1 MNDAKKTGKIRYAGF
16 SFHDDLDLFKEI
28 VDAYDWDFCQ
38 IMYNYFDEQFQ
49 AGKEGLNYAA
59 RKGLAVVVMEPLR
72 GGALVDGLPVDA
84 RKILQDAV
92 PGRSEVDWAF
102 RWLWKQADVS
112 VVLSGMSTPD
122 QVMENLELGHSFSDG
137 LWTLEEGKAIDQV
150 NQVIKKLQRVN
161 CTDCGYCMP
170 CPEGVN
176 IPLNFSLCN
185 DHHMLNDPSAKVR
198 YYRFLDDTG
207 RASNC
212 IQCGVCVEKCPQQI
226 PIPEEM
232 EHVAALFA
240 N

>member
-1 MNDAKKTGKIRYAGF
+1 
-16 SFHDDLDLFKEI
+16 
-28 VDAYDWDFCQ
+28 
-38 IMYNYFDEQFQ
+38 MYNYFDEHFQ
-49 AGKEGLNYAA
+49 AGKEGLKYAA
-59 RKGLAVVVMEPLR
+59 RKELAVVVMEPLR
-72 GGALVDGLPVDA
+72 GGALVDGLPQDA
-84 RKILQDAV
+84 RKILRDTV

-102 RWLWKQADVS
+102 RWLWNQPEVS
-112 VVLSGMSTPD
+112 VVLSGMSTLD
-122 QVMENLELGHSFSDG
+122 QVRENQDLADSFSDG
-137 LWTLEEGKAIDQV
+137 TWTREESETIEWV
-150 NQVIKKLQRVN
+150 NRVIKKLQRVN